1 MKASLPHLRTISL
14 LVILTLLSST
24 NAMALQ
30 TPSKTAPHQSI
41 DDRQIEL
48 AKIQALVDD
57 PVIAR
62 VLTEHGFSS
71 EEAHQRLARLSADEI
86 QTLSSQIDQ
95 VQVAGA
101 AVPQYIWILLA
112 VFLGVLIIVAIA

>member
-30 TPSKTAPHQSI
+30 TPSKTAPNQSI

>member
-1 MKASLPHLRTISL
+1 MKASLIHLRTISL
-14 LVILTLLSST
+14 LVLLTLLSST

-30 TPSKTAPHQSI
+30 TPSKTAPNQSI

>member
-1 MKASLPHLRTISL
+1 MKASRPHLTILCL
-14 LVILTLLSST
+14 LVFLTLLSST

-30 TPSKTAPHQSI
+30 TPSKTAPNQSI
-41 DDRQIEL
+41 DARQIEL
-48 AKIQALVDD
+48 AKIQALVDE

-112 VFLGVLIIVAIA
+112 VFLGVLIIVAIV